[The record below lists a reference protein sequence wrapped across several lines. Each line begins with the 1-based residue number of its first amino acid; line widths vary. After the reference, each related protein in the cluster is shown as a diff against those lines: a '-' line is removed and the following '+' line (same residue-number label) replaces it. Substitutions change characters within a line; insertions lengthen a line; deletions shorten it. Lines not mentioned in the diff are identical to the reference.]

1 MPFEH
6 LIFRIHAI
14 RRMLERNI
22 SSADEVKTILQ
33 TGKAIESYPQ
43 DKPYPS
49 YMMLGWLSH
58 RPIHVVAADNTTEKE
73 TVVITVYEPDPAQ
86 WDSQFERRKK

>member
-14 RRMLERNI
+14 QRMLERNI
-22 SSADEVKTILQ
+22 SAEEVKTILR
-33 TGKAIESYPQ
+33 TGKAIENYPQ

-49 YMMLGWLSH
+49 YLMLGWLSH

-73 TVVITVYEPDPAQ
+73 TVVITVYEPNPAQ
-86 WDSQFERRKK
+86 WDPKFERRNK